1 MIAVGRY
8 LLMLYLASRR
18 WVAPFLL
25 LATGVVALYAEPPNP
40 VLETAGGAAGFLLL
54 AQCWCALAFLNSQ
67 PDDDRQVLV
76 ATVGGRGFVLGR
88 VAGLGALI
96 LISSLLAVAY
106 PTLAGRF
113 ERPPH
118 PGELG
123 LILLAN
129 LVCAAAG
136 SALAAL
142 FARPATRSR
151 AVSLLSL
158 ATCLVVTVPLGL
170 SPAVATA
177 SAFNTTAASQVPH
190 RFAVTFGSVVA
201 FVLVATSIS
210 ALLWRHRE

>member
-1 MIAVGRY
+1 MTAVGRY
-8 LLMLYLASRR
+8 LLMQYLASRR

-25 LATGVVALYAEPPNP
+25 LAVGVVVLYAQPPNP
-40 VLETAGGAAGFLLL
+40 VLETAGGAAALLL
-54 AQCWCALAFLNSQ
+54 LVQSWCALAFLNSQ

-76 ATVGGRGFVLGR
+76 ATVGARRFALGR
-88 VAGLGALI
+88 VAGLGVLTLITSVLAL
-96 LISSLLAVAY
+96 VY
-106 PTLAGRF
+106 PTVAGRF
-113 ERPPH
+113 ERAPDPA
-118 PGELG
+118 ELG

-129 LVCAAAG
+129 IVCAAAG

-151 AVSLLSL
+151 AVALLGL

-177 SAFNTTAASQVPH
+177 RAFDTTAASQVPD
-190 RFAVTFGSVVA
+190 RFALTFGAVVG
-201 FVLVATSIS
+201 FVLAAMFIS

>member
-1 MIAVGRY
+1 MMAVGRY

-25 LATGVVALYAEPPNP
+25 LAAGVVVLYAEPPNP

-96 LISSLLAVAY
+96 LISSVLAVAY

-113 ERPPH
+113 ERAPH
-118 PGELG
+118 PAELG
-123 LILLAN
+123 LIVLAN

-151 AVSLLSL
+151 AVSLLAL

-170 SPAVATA
+170 SPAVETLK
-177 SAFNTTAASQVPH
+177 AFDTTVAAHVPQ
-190 RFAVTFGSVVA
+190 RFAGTLGSVA
-201 FVLVATSIS
+201 GFVLVAGFLSC
-210 ALLWRHRE
+210 LLWRYRE

>member
-25 LATGVVALYAEPPNP
+25 LAAGVVVLYAEPPNP

-96 LISSLLAVAY
+96 LISSVLAVAY
-106 PTLAGRF
+106 PTIAGRF
-113 ERPPH
+113 ERAPH

-123 LILLAN
+123 LIVLAN

-151 AVSLLSL
+151 AVSLLAL
-158 ATCLVVTVPLGL
+158 ATCLVVTVPIGL

-201 FVLVATSIS
+201 FVLAATFIS